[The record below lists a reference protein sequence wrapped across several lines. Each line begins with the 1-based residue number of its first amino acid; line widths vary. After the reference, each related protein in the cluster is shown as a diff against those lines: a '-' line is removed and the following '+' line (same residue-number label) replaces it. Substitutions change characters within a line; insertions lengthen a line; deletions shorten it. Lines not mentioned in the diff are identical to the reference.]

1 MQITLINVRLSFA
14 DIFKAKAVSDG
25 DPRFSA
31 NFLLDPS
38 TKSGKKQIKSLEEN
52 IQKLIKE
59 ELKLKKLP
67 AEKICLRDG
76 DDKEYDGYAG
86 MMFLSAANK
95 KRPQVV
101 NRAQEPVTEEDLN
114 EVPYSGCVCN
124 AVVRLWAQNNKY
136 GKRINASLEV
146 VQFVK
151 DGEAFGA
158 PKVDVSDALPQLED
172 EDDDDSD
179 LD

>member
-1 MQITLINVRLSFA
+1 MQITLTNVRLSFA
-14 DIFKAKAVSDG
+14 DIFTAKAINDG
-25 DPRFSA
+25 APRFSA
-31 NFLLDPS
+31 NFLLDPV
-38 TKSGKKQIKSLEEN
+38 KDAKQIKKVQAG
-52 IQKLIKE
+52 IDKLIKE

-67 AEKICLRDG
+67 ADKVCLKDG

-86 MMFLSAANK
+86 MMFVSSANS

-101 NRAQEPVTEEDLN
+101 NRAQEPVAEQDGI

-124 AVVRLWAQNNKY
+124 GVIRLWAQNNKY

-146 VQFVK
+146 VQFVT
-151 DGEAFGA
+151 DGETFGA
-158 PKVDVSDALPQLED
+158 PKVDLSDALPALED
-172 EDDDDSD
+172 EEDDDD